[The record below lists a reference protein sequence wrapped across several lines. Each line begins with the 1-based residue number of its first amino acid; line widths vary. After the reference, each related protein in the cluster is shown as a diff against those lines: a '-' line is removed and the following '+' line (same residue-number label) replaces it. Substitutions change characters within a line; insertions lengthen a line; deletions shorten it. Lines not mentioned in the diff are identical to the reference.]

1 MNWLQC
7 SNQPARSDSNQFGA
21 RRYFGLYLFTKINL
35 MEIKEENDTSVYD
48 TIKMDSAVATNL
60 VAIKS
65 GGKCSHFDCATWIGS
80 KSEGASWKIVNMINN
95 QYPITYGWKCQ
106 FLFFLFF
113 RSFFL
118 SSLSSFGFWYFFFFL
133 SFWVGYGAYLLR
145 WRQTS
150 NTSNNGIA

>member
-106 FLFFLFF
+106 FSFLSFLSLFL
-113 RSFFL
+113 SFF
-118 SSLSSFGFWYFFFFL
+118 SFFFWILILFFFL